1 MDVDKLVKEA
11 LERVYANIDANAAA
25 AHKEIN
31 AKYHEIKKN
40 LKIK

>member
-11 LERVYANIDANAAA
+11 LERVYANIDANVAAA
-25 AHKEIN
+25 QKELN
-31 AKYHEIKKN
+31 VTYSQIKKD